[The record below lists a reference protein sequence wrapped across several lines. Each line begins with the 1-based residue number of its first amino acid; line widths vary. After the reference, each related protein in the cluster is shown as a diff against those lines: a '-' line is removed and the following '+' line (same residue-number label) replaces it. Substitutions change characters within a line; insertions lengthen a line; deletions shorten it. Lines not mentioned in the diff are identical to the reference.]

1 MTWENYFDSNRT
13 FTVILYINAAIWIR
27 SLMDTQEFMASLNCF
42 DSGKEN
48 LTQMDVLESPNT
60 VFTKMHN
67 LSGSTCNMHCSV
79 GMVTYAMFS
88 LDMATSQGLPVSG
101 RKLCYTCIFISY
113 IVIEVIY

>member
-48 LTQMDVLESPNT
+48 LT
-60 VFTKMHN
+60 
-67 LSGSTCNMHCSV
+67 
-79 GMVTYAMFS
+79 
-88 LDMATSQGLPVSG
+88 
-101 RKLCYTCIFISY
+101 Y
-113 IVIEVIY
+113 I